1 MRQIVRDIIAFT
13 TSEMMGPSLQG
24 AQSIMDTRDLRE
36 LCLKLLSWWGRPT
49 LMASDHPEM
58 AVSMDY
64 LWCQR
69 LARMI
74 QVTPELQD
82 LVELT
87 DRSCCFAEPVS
98 IGERQ
103 RINDFVKENYVPP
116 SAIELLSASSGLATA
131 TPRQPETT
139 IPEPTRT
146 GKSSTRVKA
155 EKG

>member
-13 TSEMMGPSLQG
+13 KSETMGLSLLG
-24 AQSIMDTRDLRE
+24 AQSIMEARDLRE
-36 LCLKLLSWWGRPT
+36 LCVKLLGWWGRPT

-58 AVSMDY
+58 AISMDY

-87 DRSCCFAEPVS
+87 ERSCRFAAPVS

-103 RINDFVKENYVPP
+103 RINDFVKENYTPP
-116 SAIELLSASSGLATA
+116 SAIELLSASAMASTVPA
-131 TPRQPETT
+131 RQPETT
-139 IPEPTRT
+139 IPEKPKA
-146 GKSSTRVKA
+146 GKPSKRIKA